1 MSKKLYNYV
10 NKYGEHVSLELDTD
24 KDEDAIKFI
33 SIPTNSFDTVRN
45 ATELTPKQ
53 VYNNMIGKVVNP

>member
-1 MSKKLYNYV
+1 MNKKLYNYV
-10 NKYGEHVSLELDTD
+10 NKYGKHVSFELDTE

-33 SIPTNSFDTVRN
+33 SIHTISFDTVRN
-45 ATELTPKQ
+45 ATELTPQQ